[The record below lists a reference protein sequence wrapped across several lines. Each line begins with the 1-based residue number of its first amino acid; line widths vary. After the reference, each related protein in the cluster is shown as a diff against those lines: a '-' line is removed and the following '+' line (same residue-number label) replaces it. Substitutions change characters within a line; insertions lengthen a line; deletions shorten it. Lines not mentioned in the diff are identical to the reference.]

1 MRKKLIVSGCSFT
14 TNNFRSSAYP
24 LQTFNFKKWP
34 ELLAEKLDMD
44 LVNLA
49 FSGAGNRF
57 ILSTLTDAIVR
68 TPKDEIG
75 LVIAAW
81 SQSNRDDFQQY
92 KDIDHMFYN
101 EKFIKGFKWLND
113 RKNRPGDVFSWTRET
128 VLGYLQFQ
136 SLCERYNVP
145 YKQFQMI
152 PLFGGWLSGLVETE
166 DEIKMRLEQEHG
178 RKLSKEE
185 IESLSDHRY
194 NELISEH
201 RSPYKGDYKR
211 DKDLLCKLVCD
222 YGGYINDKNFIGWPG
237 LHWMGG
243 HTIEEKC
250 IMRDVK
256 RKDGRHDYYEVMKDR
271 VIGFLDKHPNE
282 DGHIKIMR
290 FIHEQ
295 LG

>member
-14 TNNFRSSAYP
+14 TKDFRSAAYP
-24 LQTFNFKKWP
+24 EKTFNFKKWP

-44 LVNLA
+44 CVNLA

-152 PLFGGWLSGLVETE
+152 SLFEGWLSGLVETE
-166 DEIKMRLEQEHG
+166 NEVKERLDKEYG
-178 RKLSKEE
+178 RNLNEE
-185 IESLSDHRY
+185 DIEKIEEHRY
-194 NELISEH
+194 NEMIKEH
-201 RSPYKGDYKR
+201 RHEYKGDGIR
-211 DKDLLCKLVCD
+211 DRDLLGRIVSE
-222 YGGYINDKNFIGWPG
+222 YETYINEKNFIGWPG
-237 LHWMGG
+237 LRYMGG
-243 HTIEEKC
+243 HTIEQATL
-250 IMRDVK
+250 MRDVK
-256 RKDGRHDYYEVMKDR
+256 RKDGKHDYYEVMKDR
-271 VIGFLDKHPNE
+271 TIGFLDKHPNE
-282 DGHIKIMR
+282 DGHVKIMR
-290 FIHEQ
+290 HIYEQ

>member
-1 MRKKLIVSGCSFT
+1 MKKKLIVSGCSFT
-14 TNNFRSSAYP
+14 TSNFRSSAYP
-24 LQTFNFKKWP
+24 LKTFNFKKWP

-152 PLFGGWLSGLVETE
+152 SLFSGYISGLVKTE
-166 DEIKMRLEQEHG
+166 LEVRSINENKTGDNIRHTYPGDKKKDYNKCCEI
-178 RKLSKEE
+178 
-185 IESLSDHRY
+185 
-194 NELISEH
+194 
-201 RSPYKGDYKR
+201 
-211 DKDLLCKLVCD
+211 LLNYD
-222 YGGYINDKNFIGWPG
+222 QYINAKNYIGWPSARRLG
-237 LHWMGG
+237 GYHMGAKL
-243 HTIEEKC
+243 E
-250 IMRDVK
+250 
-256 RKDGRHDYYEVMKDR
+256 
-271 VIGFLDKHPNE
+271 NE
-282 DGHIKIMR
+282 DGTHNLEYTIGKYDPHPNKLGHEKIAKEVYES
-290 FIHEQ
+290 F
-295 LG
+295 